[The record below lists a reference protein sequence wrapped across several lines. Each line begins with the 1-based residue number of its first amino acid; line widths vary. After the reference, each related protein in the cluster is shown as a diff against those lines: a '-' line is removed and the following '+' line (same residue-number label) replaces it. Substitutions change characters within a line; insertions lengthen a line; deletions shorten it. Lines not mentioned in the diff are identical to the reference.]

1 LFILNCIKKQKKFSM
16 ISIGI
21 DLGGTNIKA
30 AIVDKKTGLIET
42 ISIPTEAEKGKNHVF
57 DRIALAIKT
66 LREKKNISPMGV
78 GMGLPGMVS
87 LDRQT
92 VKNPPNLP
100 GWKSENVAEEI
111 KKRTGLRCVIEN
123 DANLAALG
131 SARFGVGAE
140 IDHFIMVTLGTGVGG
155 GIIYNNK
162 LYRGTT
168 GAAGEL
174 GHVIINY
181 HGPLSNS
188 NTRGG
193 IEAYLG
199 QRFLSRYAADSI
211 RQHPDNP
218 LCKKFGDNF
227 EELEPVHLFEEANN
241 GNELAITIL
250 KKTGQKL
257 GYAIVNY
264 IHILDIRKIVVS
276 GGVAKAGKW
285 ILDPAAETARKYMMP
300 PFLDGFEIIYEDL
313 GNMAA
318 MLGAGSLAFE
328 ELN

>member
-1 LFILNCIKKQKKFSM
+1 M

-30 AIVDKKTGLIET
+30 ALVDKDKGFIET
-42 ISIPTEAEKGKNHVF
+42 TSVPTEAEKGKNHVF
-57 DRIALAIKT
+57 DRIAMVIGDMVK
-66 LREKKNISPMGV
+66 RSKEKPIGV

-87 LDRQT
+87 MDRQV

-100 GWKSENVAEEI
+100 GWESENVSQEVM
-111 KKRTGLRCVIEN
+111 KRTGFKCVIEN

-131 SARFGVGAE
+131 SARFGACSAIE
-140 IDHFIMVTLGTGVGG
+140 NFIMITLGTGVGG
-155 GIIYNNK
+155 GIIYGNK

-168 GAAGEL
+168 GSAGEL
-174 GHVIINY
+174 GHVIIDY

-199 QRFLSRYAADSI
+199 QRFMSRYAADMI
-211 RQHPDNP
+211 RQNTGNP
-218 LCKKFGDNF
+218 LYKKFSHNF
-227 EELEPVHLFEEANN
+227 DELEPIHLYHAANE
-241 GNELAITIL
+241 GNELAIRIL
-250 KKTGQKL
+250 KKTGEKL

-264 IHILDIRKIVVS
+264 IHILDIRTIVVS

-285 ILDPAAETARKYMMP
+285 ILGPARETAKKYLMP
-300 PFLDGFEIIYEDL
+300 PFLEGFEIIYEDL
-313 GNMAA
+313 GNDAA
-318 MLGAGSLAFE
+318 MLGAASLAFE
-328 ELN
+328 EII

>member
-1 LFILNCIKKQKKFSM
+1 M

-30 AIVDKKTGLIET
+30 AIVDKKNGLIDH
-42 ISIPTEAEKGKNHVF
+42 ISIPTEAEQGKTHVF
-57 DRIALAIKT
+57 DRIATAVEM
-66 LREKKNISPMGV
+66 LREKKNITPMGV

-100 GWKSENVAEEI
+100 GWKSENVAEEV

-131 SARFGVGAE
+131 SARFGVGTDL
-140 IDHFIMVTLGTGVGG
+140 DHFIMITLGTGVGG

-218 LCKKFGDNF
+218 LCKKFGDDF
-227 EELEPVHLFEEANN
+227 EQLEPIHLFQEANK
-241 GNELAITIL
+241 GNDLAISIL

-285 ILDPAAETARKYMMP
+285 LLDPASETARKYMMP
-300 PFLDGFEIIYEDL
+300 PFLDDFEIIYEDL